1 MVCSHVCRVSSPNSK
16 ALGSSP
22 LRMRAPR
29 FDEVPAGREPQC
41 RLRSSIFLP
50 DSLFQT
56 LGLLISAALFLHHV
70 CLFLT
75 VRSFPATSKLT
86 LGCFQCLLSRNLWV
100 VDLKNVR
107 IWQVGETF
115 FHPGTMEDM
124 TRGCLKGSPLNK
136 VSVVPATSESSPF
149 LPLDAAKHLL
159 QDLALYSS
167 PTQSSAWH
175 SKFNTHTWFFL
186 FGWKGEALVFSPTS
200 VRNFLWKGGVFI
212 ALWNSSN

>member
-149 LPLDAAKHLL
+149 LPLDMQSTYFKISRYTAVQRNPLL
-159 QDLALYSS
+159 D
-167 PTQSSAWH
+167 TQ
-175 SKFNTHTWFFL
+175 NLIHTLGFFFL
-186 FGWKGEALVFSPTS
+186 VGKVKL
-200 VRNFLWKGGVFI
+200 
-212 ALWNSSN
+212 